1 MEGDVE
7 TDPIRMLGV
16 MLGIPGASV
25 VDGQKLPTGVWLAI
39 ETSQKSGRC
48 PECGHPA
55 AADGVEPNE
64 LGTFS
69 AMGQAVTIEW
79 RRQMWRCEF
88 PGCPLE
94 PFAEED
100 EGVTA
105 FLARAP
111 QTGRTP
117 ARSDQSGLPA

>member
-1 MEGDVE
+1 ME
-7 TDPIRMLGV
+7 TDAIRMLGA

-25 VDGQKLPTGVWLAI
+25 VDGEQLQAGIWLAI
-39 ETSQKSGRC
+39 ETAQKPANC
-48 PECGHPA
+48 PECGRPG
-55 AADGVEPNE
+55 AADGVEPYK

-79 RRQMWRCEF
+79 RCRVWRCES
-88 PGCPLE
+88 PGCSRDRFP
-94 PFAEED
+94 EED

-111 QTGRTP
+111 QIGRTS